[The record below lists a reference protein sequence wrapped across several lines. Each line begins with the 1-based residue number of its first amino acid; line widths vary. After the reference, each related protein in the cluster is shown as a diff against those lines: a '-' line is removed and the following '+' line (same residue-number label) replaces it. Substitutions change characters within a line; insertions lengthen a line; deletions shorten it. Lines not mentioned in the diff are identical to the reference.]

1 MFKDKHILL
10 GITGGIAA
18 YKSAYIIR
26 LLIKQGALVKVVV
39 TPSVKEF
46 ITHLTL
52 STLSRNP
59 VYHKFFDQDSGEWH
73 SHVDLA
79 DWADYLLIAPLTAN
93 TLAKMVNGVADNL
106 LLTTYLSATC
116 PIAVAPAMD
125 LNMYKHHA
133 TQANLKKI
141 KERGHYIIPA
151 EEGELA
157 SGLCGEGRM
166 AEPEDVVHFL
176 SSVIRNHQ

>member
-1 MFKDKHILL
+1 MKGKKILL

-26 LLIKQGALVKVVV
+26 LLIKQEAEVKVVV

-52 STLSRNP
+52 STLSQNP
-59 VYHKFFDQDSGEWH
+59 VFHKFFDQDSGEWQ

-79 DWADYLLIAPLTAN
+79 NWADYFLVAPLTAN
-93 TLAKMVNGVADNL
+93 TLAKMVHGEADNL

-116 PIAVAPAMD
+116 PIILAP
-125 LNMYKHHA
+125 
-133 TQANLKKI
+133 T
-141 KERGHYIIPA
+141 
-151 EEGELA
+151 
-157 SGLCGEGRM
+157 
-166 AEPEDVVHFL
+166 
-176 SSVIRNHQ
+176 